1 MISVKFSEILVQK
14 FQELYHLYLL
24 FELMA
29 QPDLPIRII
38 AQPRAEYRER
48 YVSEMMRSRNRAH
61 RYIRADTNPKGL
73 DYPTIEVKDI

>member
-1 MISVKFSEILVQK
+1 
-14 FQELYHLYLL
+14 
-24 FELMA
+24 MA
-29 QPDLPIRII
+29 QSDLPIRIL
-38 AQPRAEYRER
+38 AEPKAEHRER